1 MVLLPLLLVAGG
13 GNGGGGGGSSSVGG
27 CGGGDGGG
35 GGGCEVVMVCNV
47 AYGQIECFVCSVR
60 GIQSGVS
67 GMLSTQSPVTLY
79 VCEGSGGDGHVLPG

>member
-1 MVLLPLLLVAGG
+1 MGGKESAVDFAMLLLPLLLVAGG

-47 AYGQIECFVCSVR
+47 AYGQIECFVCVLCV
-60 GIQSGVS
+60 VS
-67 GMLSTQSPVTLY
+67 RAAFQECCLHSRL
-79 VCEGSGGDGHVLPG
+79 